1 MAEGMER
8 ACAIIVAGGSGTR
21 FGNPGGKLLI
31 EVAGKPLITWTLEA
45 FDAAERVSRIVVVC
59 PPDKSDEM
67 RRAVEPFSFLTPIAF
82 APSGAERQDSTRN
95 GLFAVPADCEI
106 ALVHDAA
113 RPLILPETIDA
124 AIEALVAGD
133 DAGPDALVDAGGAE
147 AADCEIALVH
157 DAARPLI
164 LPETIDAAIEALVAG
179 DDAGPDALV
188 DAGGAEAAGTP
199 AGESACSTAG
209 GVRRGHAL
217 DGVVC
222 GQPAVDT
229 LKVIDEAGCF
239 VETPPPRF
247 WTVQTPQ
254 VFWTKSLIKAYEWVD
269 RTGFVGTDDASLVEG
284 LGGRGCGFE
293 APPHNHQV
301 TFPADLAPVEAAL
314 RARLRGGPGRC
325 VRFWQTVPPRWAS
338 STASGAAPESPS

>member
-67 RRAVEPFSFLTPIAF
+67 NRSAVEPYSFSTPIAF

-95 GLFAVPADCEI
+95 GLSAVPADCEI

-147 AADCEIALVH
+147 AA
-157 DAARPLI
+157 
-164 LPETIDAAIEALVAG
+164 G
-179 DDAGPDALV
+179 N
-188 DAGGAEAAGTP
+188 P

-239 VETPPPRF
+239 VEAPPRARF

-284 LGGRGCGFE
+284 MGGRVCGFE
-293 APPHNHQV
+293 APRDNLKV
-301 TFPADLAPVEAAL
+301 TLPEDLAPVEAAL
-314 RARLRGGPGRC
+314 RARLRG
-325 VRFWQTVPPRWAS
+325 
-338 STASGAAPESPS
+338 

>member
-1 MAEGMER
+1 MAEDMAH

-67 RRAVEPFSFLTPIAF
+67 NRRAIEPFSFSTPIAF

-95 GLFAVPADCEI
+95 GLSAVPADCEI
-106 ALVHDAA
+106 VLVHDAA

-124 AIEALVAGD
+124 AIESLIAGD
-133 DAGPDALVDAGGAE
+133 DAGADALVDSGGS
-147 AADCEIALVH
+147 
-157 DAARPLI
+157 
-164 LPETIDAAIEALVAG
+164 
-179 DDAGPDALV
+179 
-188 DAGGAEAAGTP
+188 EAAGDP
-199 AGESACSTAG
+199 AEERAWSTACDS
-209 GVRRGHAL
+209 RRGPAL

-239 VETPPPRF
+239 VETPPRARF

-254 VFWTKSLIKAYEWVD
+254 VFWTKSLTRAYEWVD

-284 LGGRGCGFE
+284 MGGRVRGFE
-293 APPHNHQV
+293 APRDNLKV
-301 TFPADLAPVEAAL
+301 TLPEDLAPVEAAL
-314 RARLRGGPGRC
+314 LARLRG
-325 VRFWQTVPPRWAS
+325 
-338 STASGAAPESPS
+338 

>member
-1 MAEGMER
+1 MAEDMER

-45 FDAAERVSRIVVVC
+45 FEAAERVSRIVVVC
-59 PPDKSDEM
+59 PSDKSDEM
-67 RRAVEPFSFLTPIAF
+67 KRIAVEPFSFSTPIAF

-124 AIEALVAGD
+124 AIEALIAGD
-133 DAGPDALVDAGGAE
+133 TSSPALQEIAENEVPIRRGADGVPCRAGGAS
-147 AADCEIALVH
+147 CC
-157 DAARPLI
+157 
-164 LPETIDAAIEALVAG
+164 
-179 DDAGPDALV
+179 
-188 DAGGAEAAGTP
+188 AGGASFRVGSSLAARH
-199 AGESACSTAG
+199 
-209 GVRRGHAL
+209 VL

-229 LKVIDEAGCF
+229 LKVIDADGCF
-239 VETPPPRF
+239 VQTPPRARF

-254 VFWTKSLIKAYEWVD
+254 VFWTDSLRRAYEWVD

-284 LGGRGCGFE
+284 MGGRVRGFDS
-293 APPHNHQV
+293 PRDNLKV
-301 TFPADLAPVEAAL
+301 TLPEDLVPMEAAL
-314 RARLRGGPGRC
+314 RARLRG
-325 VRFWQTVPPRWAS
+325 
-338 STASGAAPESPS
+338 

>member
-1 MAEGMER
+1 MAEDMAH

-59 PPDKSDEM
+59 PSDKSNEM
-67 RRAVEPFSFLTPIAF
+67 RRLAVEPFSFSTPIAF

-113 RPLILPETIDA
+113 RPLILPETIDM

-133 DAGPDALVDAGGAE
+133 ASSLAPREATAGEGPICRAGE
-147 AADCEIALVH
+147 ASRHVGGVPGRAD
-157 DAARPLI
+157 
-164 LPETIDAAIEALVAG
+164 TSLVARH
-179 DDAGPDALV
+179 V
-188 DAGGAEAAGTP
+188 
-199 AGESACSTAG
+199 
-209 GVRRGHAL
+209 L

-229 LKVIDEAGCF
+229 LKVIDADGCF
-239 VETPPPRF
+239 VQTPPRARF

-254 VFWTKSLIKAYEWVD
+254 VFWTDSLRRVYEWVD

-284 LGGRGCGFE
+284 MGGRVRGFE
-293 APPHNHQV
+293 APRDNLKV
-301 TFPADLAPVEAAL
+301 TLPEDLAPVEAAL
-314 RARLRGGPGRC
+314 RARLRGR
-325 VRFWQTVPPRWAS
+325 S
-338 STASGAAPESPS
+338 

>member
-1 MAEGMER
+1 MAEGMMR
-8 ACAIIVAGGSGTR
+8 ACAIIVAGGSGVR

-59 PPDKSDEM
+59 PPDKTDEM
-67 RRAVEPFSFLTPIAF
+67 RRDAVEPFALSTPIEF

-95 GLFAVPADCEI
+95 GLFAVPTGCGI
-106 ALVHDAA
+106 VLVHDAA

-133 DAGPDALVDAGGAE
+133 DVGLDDPAE
-147 AADCEIALVH
+147 AG
-157 DAARPLI
+157 DAEVAVKNSEGGICPTINRP
-164 LPETIDAAIEALVAG
+164 
-179 DDAGPDALV
+179 
-188 DAGGAEAAGTP
+188 
-199 AGESACSTAG
+199 
-209 GVRRGHAL
+209 RRGHAL

-229 LKVIDEAGCF
+229 LKIIDETGCF
-239 VETPPPRF
+239 VETPPRARF

-254 VFWTKSLIKAYEWVD
+254 VFWTESLLRAYEWVD

-284 LGGRGCGFE
+284 MGGRVRGFE
-293 APPHNHQV
+293 APRDNLKV
-301 TFPADLAPVEAAL
+301 TLPEDLVSIEAAL
-314 RARLRGGPGRC
+314 CSRRRG
-325 VRFWQTVPPRWAS
+325 
-338 STASGAAPESPS
+338 